1 MEIRNHK
8 DALQNGKLTRRQ
20 ALKLATGA
28 GALTLGRRLLVSSA
42 PLSGSPGP
50 VGSINTVVKVAG
62 SSILSTL
69 PKPCFTTGLKN
80 PCPKPLISAP
90 GRSL

>member
-20 ALKLATGA
+20 ALKLATAA

-50 VGSINTVVKVAG
+50 VGSINTVVKVGG

-69 PKPCFTTGLKN
+69 SQTELY
-80 PCPKPLISAP
+80 
-90 GRSL
+90 